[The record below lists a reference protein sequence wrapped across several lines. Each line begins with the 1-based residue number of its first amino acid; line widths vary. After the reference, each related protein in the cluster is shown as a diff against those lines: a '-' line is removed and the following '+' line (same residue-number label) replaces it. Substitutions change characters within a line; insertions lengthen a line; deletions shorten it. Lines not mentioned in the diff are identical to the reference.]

1 MTIPEIIERKREGLE
16 HTRTELETLILGFV
30 RGEVPDYQIA
40 AWLMAVYLRGMTPQE
55 TTALTQVMAASGD
68 QLDLSSLTRTTDKHS
83 TGGVG
88 DKTSLVLT
96 PMLAACGVTVAK
108 MSGRGL
114 AHTGGTIDKLES
126 IPGWSP
132 ELEETKF
139 LKQAREIGLVL
150 VGQSKNLAPADGL
163 LYALRD
169 VTATV
174 PSIPLIASSIMS
186 KKLASGSQTIVLDVK
201 VGAGAFMK
209 TLDDA
214 RALARA
220 MLEIGRLAERNTRA
234 VLTDMDAPLGNMM
247 GNALEVREA
256 LETLHGAGANDLRE
270 LCLALAE
277 ETLLA
282 EGFSGSD
289 ALELPRKTLESGT
302 ALEKFR
308 AFIAAQGGDPSY
320 VDNPSK
326 LEIAPTRATI
336 TATQAGYLERLD
348 ALAVG
353 KAVLALGGGREKK
366 GEAIDHSV
374 GVELHAKPGLR
385 LEVGQALFTLYH
397 NKERGLNVARD
408 LLEHA
413 VTYSSTPVTAPP
425 LILERL
431 A

>member
-1 MTIPEIIERKREGLE
+1 MTIPEIIEQKREGGT
-16 HTRTELETLILGFV
+16 HSRQELEQLILGFV
-30 RGEVPDYQIA
+30 AGSVPDYQIA
-40 AWLMAVYLRGMTPQE
+40 AWLMAVFIRGMTAQE
-55 TTALTQVMAASGD
+55 TTVLTQVMAASGE
-68 QLDLSSLTRTTDKHS
+68 QLDLSSLPRTTDKHS

-132 ELEETKF
+132 NLEEAAF
-139 LKQAREIGLVL
+139 LKQAKEIGLVL

-186 KKLASGSQTIVLDVK
+186 KKLASGAKTIVLDVK

-209 TLDDA
+209 TLPDA
-214 RALARA
+214 RALAQA
-220 MLEIGRLAERNTRA
+220 MLEIGRLAGRNTRA
-234 VLTDMDAPLGNMM
+234 ILTDMETPLGSMM
-247 GNALEVREA
+247 GNALEVQEA
-256 LETLHGAGANDLRE
+256 IYTLQGHGATDLRE

-282 EGFSGSD
+282 EGFSSQD
-289 ALELPRKTLESGT
+289 ALALPQKALDSGE

-308 AFIAAQGGDPSY
+308 LFIAAQGGDPSF
-320 VDNPSK
+320 VTNPEK
-326 LEIAPTRATI
+326 LTIAAGQQMI
-336 TATQAGYLERLD
+336 VAQESGYLERLD

-353 KAVLALGGGREKK
+353 KAVLALGGGREQK

-374 GVELHAKPGLR
+374 GVEIHAKPSDKI
-385 LEVGQALFTLYH
+385 QAGAPLATIYH
-397 NKERGLNVARD
+397 NQRGLETAKT
-408 LLEHA
+408 LLENA
-413 VTYSSTPVTAPP
+413 FSVVQQQVKAAP

>member
-1 MTIPEIIERKREGLE
+1 
-16 HTRTELETLILGFV
+16 
-30 RGEVPDYQIA
+30 
-40 AWLMAVYLRGMTPQE
+40 
-55 TTALTQVMAASGD
+55 
-68 QLDLSSLTRTTDKHS
+68 
-83 TGGVG
+83 
-88 DKTSLVLT
+88 
-96 PMLAACGVTVAK
+96 
-108 MSGRGL
+108 
-114 AHTGGTIDKLES
+114 
-126 IPGWSP
+126 
-132 ELEETKF
+132 
-139 LKQAREIGLVL
+139 

-186 KKLASGSQTIVLDVK
+186 KKLASGSKTIVLDVK

-209 TLDDA
+209 TIDDA

-220 MLEIGRLAERNTRA
+220 MLEIGRLAGRNTRA

-256 LETLHGAGANDLRE
+256 LETLHGQGADDLRE

-282 EGFSGSD
+282 EGFSSQD
-289 ALELPRKTLESGT
+289 ALELPRKALESGA
-302 ALEKFR
+302 ALAKFR
-308 AFIAAQGGDPSY
+308 AFIGAQGGDPSY
-320 VDNPSK
+320 VDDPSK
-326 LEIAPTRATI
+326 LEIAQTKDTI

-374 GVELHAKPGLR
+374 GVELHAKPGAK
-385 LEVGQALFTLYH
+385 LEVGKPLFTLYH

-408 LLEHA
+408 LLEDA
-413 VTYSSTPVTAPP
+413 VTYSSTPITAPP